1 MIAKII
7 NFIIFPAF
15 VQRLL
20 LAVDSKYTAK
30 MTIITNSAKNLYE
43 FGALEF
49 CYIAKYTLAGN
60 KQNQPEK
67 RNQKRRLLLYF

>member
-1 MIAKII
+1 MTNETKMIAKII

-30 MTIITNSAKNLYE
+30 MTIITNSAKN
-43 FGALEF
+43 
-49 CYIAKYTLAGN
+49 I
-60 KQNQPEK
+60 
-67 RNQKRRLLLYF
+67 